1 MGAAILRGGAFK
13 PRTSPY
19 SFQGLQETGLD
30 LLKEAKA
37 VTGLPIITEIMSADK
52 IERFVED
59 VDVIQVGAR
68 NMQNFELLKEL
79 GKTDKPILLKRG
91 LSATI
96 EEWLMS
102 TEYIMAG
109 GNDSVILCE
118 RGIRTFENYTRNTLD
133 LSAIPAVKKLS
144 HLPVVVD
151 PSHAAGMWWM
161 VEPLAKAA
169 VAVGADGLII
179 EVHNDPEHAL
189 CDGAQSLKPE
199 RFGRLM
205 QDLKIIAGAVGRE
218 L

>member
-1 MGAAILRGGAFK
+1 M
-13 PRTSPY
+13 P
-19 SFQGLQETGLD
+19 
-30 LLKEAKA
+30 
-37 VTGLPIITEIMSADK
+37 V
-52 IERFVED
+52 
-59 VDVIQVGAR
+59 
-68 NMQNFELLKEL
+68 
-79 GKTDKPILLKRG
+79 LLKRG
-91 LSATI
+91 LCATI
-96 EEWLMS
+96 DEWLNAA
-102 TEYIMAG
+102 EYIISE
-109 GNDSVILCE
+109 GNPNIVLCE